1 MNENDQNDLTL
12 LDALITQVISELPLE
27 ARVSIANLDEEE
39 LRILE
44 LVQGKYLKY
53 MLDQLTDQGNDEL
66 LKECRERSGDM
77 SMDDVAASVF
87 ILREIWK
94 QLRETHQLRVIK

>member
-1 MNENDQNDLTL
+1 VSFIKTPLTKVASGGSIFGCHKPYKWVNF
-12 LDALITQVISELPLE
+12 ALPQP
-27 ARVSIANLDEEE
+27 EE

-53 MLDQLTDQGNDEL
+53 RLDQLTEQGNDDL
-66 LKECRERSGDM
+66 LRECRERSGDK
-77 SMDDVAASVF
+77 SMDDVGASAF